1 MKKINKANAEEFITI
16 EYKNGE
22 LADFTFPSIKKA
34 INFILDSNYSGAK
47 VINFPSRTVLAI

>member
-22 LADFTFPSIKKA
+22 LSDFTFSSINKA
-34 INFILDSNYSGAK
+34 ISFILDSNVSGAK
-47 VINFPSRTVLAI
+47 VVNYPSRTVLAI